1 MGLGD
6 LFIVGTS
13 AVLVAVGPEQPRPP
27 LYLCRVYLLI
37 GSTAVVVRLWSLSLR
52 NWSPV
57 QTRMNNTTLPQES
70 DTALDSPGFMAYS
83 ILLTV
88 IVLVAGV
95 VMGVTAIRLG
105 RARSIPRPLRLF
117 LINLLLAGL
126 LMALEAV
133 FLGVTSAV
141 LVAVD
146 PEQPRPPLYLC
157 RVNLWMYG
165 MGSATRLLNLAAFSL
180 SVVAIVRFGKK
191 TISLLHAA
199 VIITILW
206 LVPII
211 TSLFIMLP
219 YVYEAQFVQGVACF
233 PDDNNTVLIQ
243 ARHTLTAIWFTFG
256 GLTPM
261 AVNIAVPIICLC
273 YIKKNTVTEDI
284 QYQKGLSKFSLFL
297 MLGGASNMVGQLI
310 PGLVAY
316 YKAAPGLYIAYG
328 FASISLLPTPIIIIA
343 YLKPVQEQLKKM
355 FTCGV
360 STAGAKDS
368 SWTTSTPGSNETE
381 EKL

>member
-1 MGLGD
+1 
-6 LFIVGTS
+6 
-13 AVLVAVGPEQPRPP
+13 
-27 LYLCRVYLLI
+27 
-37 GSTAVVVRLWSLSLR
+37 
-52 NWSPV
+52 
-57 QTRMNNTTLPQES
+57 
-70 DTALDSPGFMAYS
+70 
-83 ILLTV
+83 
-88 IVLVAGV
+88 
-95 VMGVTAIRLG
+95 
-105 RARSIPRPLRLF
+105 
-117 LINLLLAGL
+117 
-126 LMALEAV
+126 
-133 FLGVTSAV
+133 
-141 LVAVD
+141 
-146 PEQPRPPLYLC
+146 
-157 RVNLWMYG
+157 
-165 MGSATRLLNLAAFSL
+165 
-180 SVVAIVRFGKK
+180 
-191 TISLLHAA
+191 
-199 VIITILW
+199 
-206 LVPII
+206 
-211 TSLFIMLP
+211 MLP

-355 FTCGV
+355 FTVV
-360 STAGAKDS
+360 SQLQEQKTQHGQQALLAALQAARWLMSDTS
-368 SWTTSTPGSNETE
+368 EFRTT
-381 EKL
+381 K